1 MEIISLIE
9 NTKSQ
14 DRKDLCVE
22 RGLSMLIRSQGKQIL
37 FDTGVKDGFRK
48 NARELEVDLSKVDLA
63 VLSHHHYDHGGGL
76 KVFFEANQ
84 KAKVFLR
91 TSRTEQFLFVDYWGL
106 VKRSIG
112 LDTSLF
118 QQHPER
124 FVFLNHFTEISPDVF
139 ILTEIEKHHPV
150 PRGNRHLYAQEGY
163 RRRRD
168 DFSHELMLVVR
179 ESQGLVA
186 FSGCSHHGILNMIE
200 AVMAQFPGVPIRAV
214 IGGFHLI
221 DRAKPE
227 TMAGNPEDVEDLGRT
242 LLEYPVDKVYTCHC
256 TGLKAYDILK
266 RVMGSRLEYFQT
278 GQRLEF

>member
-1 MEIISLIE
+1 MEIISLVE
-9 NTKSQ
+9 NTKPK
-14 DRKDLCVE
+14 DRRDLCAE
-22 RGLSMLIRSQGKQIL
+22 RGLSLLIRMDGMQIL
-37 FDTGVKDGFRK
+37 FDTGIKDGFAQ
-48 NARELEVDLSKVDLA
+48 NAQALGIDLAAIDLA

-76 KVFFEANQ
+76 KTFLEANR
-84 KAKVFLR
+84 KAKIFLR

-106 VKRSIG
+106 VKRLIG
-112 LDTSLF
+112 LDASLF

-124 FVFLNHFTEISPDVF
+124 FVFINHFTEITPNVF
-139 ILTEIEKHHPV
+139 ILTDIEKNHPV
-150 PRGNRHLYAQEGY
+150 PRGSKHLFAQEGH
-163 RRRRD
+163 RRKRD
-168 DFSHELMLVVR
+168 DFSHELMLVFWGER
-179 ESQGLVA
+179 GLVLL
-186 FSGCSHHGILNMIE
+186 SGCSHHGILNMIE
-200 AVMAQFPGVPIRAV
+200 ATMTQFPGEPIRAV

-242 LLEYPVDKVYTCHC
+242 LLGYPVDKVYTCHC